1 MNQST
6 LSPMKEPPHS
16 PIPDQIKTPKCSFVK
31 TEQKMFWW
39 LWKKNSWGE
48 IIFTLR
54 RPEHVKTT

>member
-39 LWKKNSWGE
+39 LLKKAFGVNSISHLE
-48 IIFTLR
+48 ELNM
-54 RPEHVKTT
+54 